1 MAIRN
6 DFPFLI
12 KHPNVAYFDS
22 AATMLKPKSVIE
34 SVVDYYENLSSNI
47 HRGDYRFAFET
58 GERYENVR
66 TKVAKFLN
74 VDRNCVVFT
83 SGASESLNLIAQG
96 YGLSQLSKGDVVLL
110 NEAEHASNTLP
121 WFALKESIG
130 IEIEFIKLD
139 HEGRI
144 TLDSVKNAMHSR
156 VKVVSIAH
164 VTNVLGYENNIK
176 DISKIVHENGSLLC
190 VDGAQ
195 SVGHIKVDLKDLDID
210 FFAFSAHKMLGP
222 TGVGVMIA
230 KAELLEIMRP
240 LNTGGGN
247 NARYNACGDVV
258 LKKAPA
264 KFESGTPNIEGV
276 LGFGA
281 AIDYLENLG
290 IEQVHSIIKP
300 IHQRLVQGLMKM
312 DHVELYNPNA
322 DLGIASFSIK
332 GIFAQDVAAYLNSYD
347 ICVRSGEH
355 CAKMLNGA
363 LHSEKSVRLSLY
375 IYNTMEEVDR
385 FLEVIESITLEKT
398 INLYL

>member
-1 MAIRN
+1 MAIRD
-6 DFPFLI
+6 DFPFLL

-22 AATMLKPKSVIE
+22 AATMLKPKSVIDE
-34 SVVDYYENLSSNI
+34 VVDYYENLSSNI
-47 HRGDYRFAFET
+47 HRGDYSFAFET
-58 GERYENVR
+58 GERYEAVR
-66 TKVAKFLN
+66 TKIAKFLN
-74 VDRNCVVFT
+74 VDKKTVVFT

-96 YGLSQLSKGDVVLL
+96 YGSHQLTKGDVVLL

-139 HEGRI
+139 IEGRI
-144 TLDSVKNAMHSR
+144 TLESLKKSLHSKVKL
-156 VKVVSIAH
+156 VSIAH

-176 DISKIVHENGSLLC
+176 GISKMVHDNGSLLC

-195 SVGHIKVDLKDLDID
+195 SVGHIAVDLKDLDVD

-247 NARYNACGDVV
+247 NVRYNACGDVV

-290 IEQVHSIIKP
+290 VNYVHTIIKP
-300 IHQRLVQGLMKM
+300 LHQKIVNGLLSM

-322 DLGIASFSIK
+322 DLGIVSFSIH
-332 GIFAQDVAAYLNSYD
+332 GIFAQDVAAYLNSFN

-375 IYNTMEEVDR
+375 IYNTIEEVER
-385 FLEVIESITLEKT
+385 FLDVIKTITLEKT